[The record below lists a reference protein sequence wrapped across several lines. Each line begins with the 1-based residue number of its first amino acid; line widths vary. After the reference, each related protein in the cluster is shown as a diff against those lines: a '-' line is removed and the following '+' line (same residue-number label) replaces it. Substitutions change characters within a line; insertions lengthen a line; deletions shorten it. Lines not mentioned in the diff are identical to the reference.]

1 MNKHDTDNLEF
12 ILSLN
17 ELQLA
22 EWYDSLSDDDIEYAS
37 ELMQEASVTVSL
49 KVMEVQEIIHT
60 NEANSLLKKFML

>member
-1 MNKHDTDNLEF
+1 MNKHDTDNLQF

-17 ELQLA
+17 EIQLA